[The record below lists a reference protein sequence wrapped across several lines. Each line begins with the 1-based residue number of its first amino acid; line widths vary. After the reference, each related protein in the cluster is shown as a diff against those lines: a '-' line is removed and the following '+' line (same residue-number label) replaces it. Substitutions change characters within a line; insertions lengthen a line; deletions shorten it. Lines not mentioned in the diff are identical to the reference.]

1 MRLARGLLLATVA
14 ASVGLA
20 GCSSKVK
27 LREPAKLVRI
37 EQPTVEPK
45 SAWSR
50 GVGNGSGGV
59 VSGLRLV
66 LESDGLFTAA
76 ANGDVVAIDP
86 KTGSTIWSARTKA
99 RVISGPT
106 VSGDKLYVGTLD
118 GELIALARAD
128 GKERWRTQFSAE
140 IIAPVA
146 VSGDLVVVR
155 TVDGREFGL
164 SSGDGSKIWNFDRN
178 EPNLTLRGMSPPL
191 IVANRVFTGLDSGK
205 IAALSLADGAPVWE
219 QSISVPS
226 GRSELERLVDI
237 DANLLS
243 SNLGL
248 LVVTYGNDIALL
260 DMNTGD
266 SRWRR
271 SIKSYSGL
279 AADSARVYVTDDDGL
294 MWALDP
300 ESGAAVWKQDQLKFR
315 RLSAPGTLGEDYVVA
330 GDFEGWLHWFKSRE
344 GSIAGR
350 LRHSHQ
356 PITAAPV
363 SDGQRL
369 FVMDVKG
376 NLTAYEIAP
385 AR

>member
-1 MRLARGLLLATVA
+1 MRLARGLLLAAVA
-14 ASVGLA
+14 ASVALA
-20 GCSSKVK
+20 GCSGKAK
-27 LREPAKLVRI
+27 LREPVKLVKI
-37 EQPTVEPK
+37 EKPAVTPK
-45 SAWSR
+45 EVWSR
-50 GVGNGSGGV
+50 SVGNGSGGV

-66 LESDGLFTAA
+66 LESDGLFAAA
-76 ANGDVVAIDP
+76 ANGEVFALDP
-86 KTGSTIWSARTKA
+86 KTGATIWRARTKS

-106 VSGDKLYVGTLD
+106 VTGDKLYVGTLD
-118 GELIALARAD
+118 GELIALSRAD
-128 GKERWRTQFSAE
+128 GKERWRSLFSAE

-146 VSGDLVVVR
+146 ASGDIVVVR

-164 SSGDGSKIWNFDRN
+164 SSGDGARIWNFDRN

-191 IVANRVFTGLDSGK
+191 IVGSRVYTGLDSGK
-205 IAALSLADGAPVWE
+205 IAAMSLADGVPAWE
-219 QSISVPS
+219 QAISVPS

-260 DMNTGD
+260 DMANGD

-279 AADSARVYVTDDDGL
+279 AADSSRVYVSDDDGL

-300 ESGAAVWKQDQLKFR
+300 ETGAAVWKQDQLKYR
-315 RLSAPGTLGEDYVVA
+315 RLSAPGTMGERYVVV
-330 GDFEGWLHWFKSRE
+330 GDFEGWLHWFDSRE

-350 LRHSHQ
+350 IRRGSA
-356 PITAAPV
+356 PVTAAPV

-376 NLTAYEIAP
+376 GLSAYEIAP